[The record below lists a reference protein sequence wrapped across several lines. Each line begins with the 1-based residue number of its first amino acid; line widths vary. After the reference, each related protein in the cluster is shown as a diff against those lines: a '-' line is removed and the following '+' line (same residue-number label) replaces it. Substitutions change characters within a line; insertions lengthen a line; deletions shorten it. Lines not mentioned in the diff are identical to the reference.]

1 MSNTKHLADMLKV
14 CSILPALAIMPAMA
28 GTGIIDT
35 DAGGIFEYS
44 TDSDLYTVISDG
56 AVGSFSG
63 YDASDR
69 FEASVIFVGK
79 GKWLSV
85 SDGSIIQDNKAQ
97 VGGALAITGNSAG
110 ATLHIGKDVKFLNN
124 TALFDGGAIGNY
136 GNTIVADGVLFQG
149 NKAQLAPESNENQIG
164 GGAISLGATS
174 KTTMLNTNFIANES
188 GYNGGAIATRLAK
201 RTDGGFN
208 DNSSAILK
216 IVGGEFEGNKAN
228 GYMDASG
235 KLVAGNGGAI
245 YNTFYSDVTIDGT
258 HFEGNKAA
266 KYGGAIYNDGT
277 ADLKGKG
284 GVMTINGGEFEE
296 NQASLANGYG
306 GAIFNFF
313 GDMSILGDEN
323 TRVVF
328 EDNAAYVG
336 GAFSDRQVSS
346 SYAGLVSNTVI
357 KHALFEENHA
367 VADAGAAGF
376 YGDVTVEDVIFR
388 GNTAAIDFD
397 GVKADV
403 GNSDGGGAV
412 QVGGTAN
419 VTMKDVYFAENE
431 SGARGGAIAGRHGTK
446 YTLDIDTAT
455 FTSNKSANF
464 GGGIANVFGG
474 AVDMND
480 VNFVSNYAG
489 KAGGAIYNGK
499 DINYGGSE
507 GALSTNHGV
516 LNFSG
521 SNTFVGNRAEEFGG
535 AIYNDNGGTINM
547 SGTNVFADNTQSGI
561 ANDIYNLG
569 ALNIVSGETT
579 FGGGVLGTGSLV
591 LSEGAKLNIGT
602 SVIKQNTIDL
612 QGIVTASLLNDSER
626 GGSFGR
632 FVGNVEIGDNARFV
646 LNVGAAGTYN
656 VWNGAKVDASKVTV
670 GDIYEIADID
680 VNGVTIVT
688 KSVEDIV
695 EEVGVSTQAAGAVA
709 SLANSN
715 SGKAHMVS
723 LVLQEALNTGDIAT
737 VEAETQKL
745 NPTDKPVA
753 QAAATSVQ
761 NQVLSL
767 AAGRMSGGAVMGRAG
782 GDVRKQ
788 ENGFWMQGLFNKS
801 KLADQFHGYTRGVAL
816 GADTLIEDT
825 WTIGGGLAFNN
836 SDIHANAGHTEIDS
850 KTLFVYGQYQPSKW
864 YVNATATYTL
874 SEYTENKNV
883 GAAVWSNVY
892 DVDSYGAQVMTG
904 YDFATGITTEV
915 GARYLHVTQD
925 DYKDGLDLTS
935 VMATETDFLSGVAGV
950 KYAFAIEND
959 WAVKLRPELR
969 AAMTYD
975 FISDNAAAT
984 VTMPGVEAYAVNGE
998 RLSRLGGEFGIGLT
1012 ATYKGVDVSLMYDL
1026 DLHESYTSQTGMLK
1040 FRANF

>member
-85 SDGSIIQDNKAQ
+85 ADGSIIQDNKAQ

-149 NKAQLAPESNENQIG
+149 NKAQLDPESNENQIG

-228 GYMDASG
+228 GYKDASG

-346 SYAGLVSNTVI
+346 SYAGLVSNTLI

-419 VTMKDVYFAENE
+419 VTLKDVYFAENE
-431 SGARGGAIAGRHGTK
+431 SGARGGAIAARHGTK

-499 DINYGGSE
+499 DINYGGTE
-507 GALSTNHGV
+507 GAYSTNHGI

-670 GDIYEIADID
+670 GDIYEIAGID

-816 GADTLIEDT
+816 GADTLIDDT

-836 SDIHANAGHTEIDS
+836 SDIHANTGHAEIDS
-850 KTLFVYGQYQPSKW
+850 KTLFVYGQYQPTKW

-883 GAAVWSNVY
+883 VAAVWSNVY

-915 GARYLHVTQD
+915 GARYLHVAQD
-925 DYKDGLDLTS
+925 DYKDGLDWTS

-975 FISDNAAAT
+975 FISDNTATT

>member
-44 TDSDLYTVISDG
+44 ADSDLYTVISDG

-85 SDGSIIQDNKAQ
+85 SDGSVIQNNKAQ

-228 GYMDASG
+228 GYKDASG

-346 SYAGLVSNTVI
+346 SYAGLVSNTLI

-419 VTMKDVYFAENE
+419 VTLKDVYFAENE
-431 SGARGGAIAGRHGTK
+431 SGARGGAIAARHGTK

-507 GALSTNHGV
+507 GALSTNHGI

-632 FVGNVEIGDNARFV
+632 FVGNVEIGDNAKFV

-656 VWNGAKVDASKVTV
+656 VWNGAEVDASKVTV
-670 GDIYEIADID
+670 GDIYEIAGID

-695 EEVGVSTQAAGAVA
+695 EEVGVSTQAAGVVA

-801 KLADQFHGYTRGVAL
+801 KLADQFHGYTRGVAV
-816 GADTLIEDT
+816 GADTLIDDT

-836 SDIHANAGHTEIDS
+836 SDIHANTGHTEIDS

-915 GARYLHVTQD
+915 GARYLHVAQD
-925 DYKDGLDLTS
+925 GYKDGLDLTS

-959 WAVKLRPELR
+959 WVVKLRPELR

-1012 ATYKGVDVSLMYDL
+1012 ATYKGVDLSLMYDL